1 MSDESASPAAAA
13 RAFIAALL
21 ASALM
26 LLAAWGGTA
35 ILENENID
43 ATETAIDAALAFAV
57 IGMGIG
63 SGLLLGVAAFLL
75 VYTFQLLAK
84 G

>member
-1 MSDESASPAAAA
+1 M
-13 RAFIAALL
+13 
-21 ASALM
+21 
-26 LLAAWGGTA
+26 
-35 ILENENID
+35 ENENID

-57 IGMGIG
+57 IGVGIG
-63 SGLLLGVAAFLL
+63 SGLLLGVAAFFL